1 MYTLKCHKT
10 NIDKWKWISLD
21 QPRTHSVQGLSL
33 SGFWLPE
40 PERHSGAHCRSDIS
54 AGQSAACHPWTT
66 LNRDT
71 CREETRLEDGVDIQ
85 KKLQN
90 WIKMK
95 ERRKHKE
102 GIHTSLW
109 AWGRFVLHR
118 WTERPHRQQ
127 RWHSLFYLQNEEVLK
142 ETHDSV
148 LCFRLFIIFHKK
160 SVMKQ

>member
-1 MYTLKCHKT
+1 MVLTLLSDCPEIMYTLKCHKT
-10 NIDKWKWISLD
+10 NTDKWKWISLD

-40 PERHSGAHCRSDIS
+40 PERHSGAHCRFDIS

-85 KKLQN
+85 KNLQN

-95 ERRKHKE
+95 ERRKQ
-102 GIHTSLW
+102 GRYPYLTLGLGALCITQVNW
-109 AWGRFVLHR
+109 ASSPATKMAFLI
-118 WTERPHRQQ
+118 
-127 RWHSLFYLQNEEVLK
+127 LFTKRGGTKRNTWQ
-142 ETHDSV
+142 
-148 LCFRLFIIFHKK
+148 CFMF
-160 SVMKQ
+160 